1 MQRMEINRETAAP
14 IPQAAA
20 TVLMLRD
27 GDQGPETFLV
37 RRHEK
42 SNVHGGVYVFP
53 GGKVDDDDFS
63 YPAGHLDQDALA
75 LKAAL
80 NEAETDAR
88 TAAGIYV
95 AAIRETFEECGVLLA
110 RGDHGAVAAGGMV
123 FSQAVRDNGLTLRTT
138 DLFPW
143 SRWITPVHSITPGR
157 RFDTRFFVLRAPPD
171 QAARHDDHE
180 TTDSAWLT
188 PREALQRYWRGEI
201 ALVPP
206 QIMSLSHIA
215 SHASV
220 DSVLNEARSR
230 RALSDLPGGPRD
242 RWPAGDGLPE
252 RPAAPQPDP
261 GHAGPD
267 AADDPKWP
275 NGTARWLRRVLW
287 RGIPRWRVAH
297 SAVAPDG
304 LTRDRRRIGERTANR
319 KDLFHA
325 AGQGNAGAWILES
338 TRRMA

>member
-1 MQRMEINRETAAP
+1 MQINRETTAP

-27 GDQGPETFLV
+27 GERGPEAFLV

-42 SNVHGGVYVFP
+42 SSVHGGVYVFP

-63 YPAGHLDQDALA
+63 YPAGHLDQDPLA
-75 LKAAL
+75 LQAAL

-88 TAAGIYV
+88 TAVGIFV

-110 RGDHGAVAAGGMV
+110 SGDHGAPAARGTV
-123 FSQAVRDNGLTLRTT
+123 FSQVVRENRLTLRTA
-138 DLFPW
+138 DLHPW
-143 SRWITPVHSITPGR
+143 SRWITPTHSITPGR

-180 TTDSAWLT
+180 TTDSVWLT
-188 PREALQRYWRGEI
+188 PREALERYWRGDI

-215 SHASV
+215 GHPSV

-230 RALSDLPGGPRD
+230 RPYLICPEVREIDGLRVMAYPSDRLHPSPTRVMPGPTRLMVVKGRLEPPGGF
-242 RWPAGDGLPE
+242 
-252 RPAAPQPDP
+252 
-261 GHAGPD
+261 D
-267 AADDPKWP
+267 AFFA
-275 NGTARWLRRVLW
+275 
-287 RGIPRWRVAH
+287 
-297 SAVAPDG
+297 
-304 LTRDRRRIGERTANR
+304 
-319 KDLFHA
+319 
-325 AGQGNAGAWILES
+325 S
-338 TRRMA
+338 TT

>member
-1 MQRMEINRETAAP
+1 MQRMEVNRETPAP

-27 GDQGPETFLV
+27 SERGPEAFLV

-63 YPAGHLDQDALA
+63 CPAGLLDQEPSALQ
-75 LKAAL
+75 AAL

-88 TAAGIYV
+88 TAAGIFV

-110 RGDHGAVAAGGMV
+110 RGGHAAAAAGRTAFG
-123 FSQAVRDNGLTLRTT
+123 QAVRESQLTLRTA
-138 DLFPW
+138 DLLPW
-143 SRWITPVHSITPGR
+143 SRWITPTHSITPGR

-180 TTDSAWLT
+180 TIDSVWLT
-188 PREALQRYWRGEI
+188 PRHALEQYWRGDI

-215 SHASV
+215 GHASV

-230 RALSDLPGGPRD
+230 SPYLICPAVHEIDGLRVMAYPSDPLHPSPTRVMPGPTRLTVVKGRLEPPGGF
-242 RWPAGDGLPE
+242 
-252 RPAAPQPDP
+252 
-261 GHAGPD
+261 D
-267 AADDPKWP
+267 AFF
-275 NGTARWLRRVLW
+275 AR
-287 RGIPRWRVAH
+287 
-297 SAVAPDG
+297 
-304 LTRDRRRIGERTANR
+304 TT
-319 KDLFHA
+319 
-325 AGQGNAGAWILES
+325 
-338 TRRMA
+338 

>member
-1 MQRMEINRETAAP
+1 VHCCKVDEAARDIGVDKLHVDALTVYLRNRARFQSLTDSGRHRHLVIMQRMEINRETTAP

-27 GDQGPETFLV
+27 GDQGPEAFLV

-110 RGDHGAVAAGGMV
+110 RGNHSAVAAGGMV
-123 FSQAVRDNGLTLRTT
+123 FSQAVRENELTLCTA
-138 DLFPW
+138 DLLPW
-143 SRWITPVHSITPGR
+143 SRWITPTHSITPGR

-171 QAARHDDHE
+171 QAARHDDRE
-180 TTDSAWLT
+180 TIDSVWLT
-188 PREALQRYWRGEI
+188 PREALERYWRGEI

-220 DSVLNEARSR
+220 DSVLREARSR
-230 RALSDLPGGPRD
+230 PPYLICPAVHEIDGLRVMAYPSDPLHPSPGRVMPGPTRLTVRHGRLEPPGGF
-242 RWPAGDGLPE
+242 DGFF
-252 RPAAPQPDP
+252 
-261 GHAGPD
+261 G
-267 AADDPKWP
+267 
-275 NGTARWLRRVLW
+275 
-287 RGIPRWRVAH
+287 
-297 SAVAPDG
+297 
-304 LTRDRRRIGERTANR
+304 
-319 KDLFHA
+319 
-325 AGQGNAGAWILES
+325 
-338 TRRMA
+338 

>member
-1 MQRMEINRETAAP
+1 MQRMEINREIAAP

-27 GDQGPETFLV
+27 GDQGPEAFLV

-63 YPAGHLDQDALA
+63 YPTGHLDQDALA

-123 FSQAVRDNGLTLRTT
+123 FSQAVRENGLTLRTT

-143 SRWITPVHSITPGR
+143 SRWITPVRSITPGR
-157 RFDTRFFVLRAPPD
+157 RFDTRFFVLRTPPD

-180 TTDSAWLT
+180 TTDSVWLT
-188 PREALQRYWRGEI
+188 PREALERYWRGEI

-230 RALSDLPGGPRD
+230 GPYLICPAVHEIDGLRVMAYPSDPLHPSPTRVMPGPTRLTIQNGRMEPPGGF
-242 RWPAGDGLPE
+242 
-252 RPAAPQPDP
+252 
-261 GHAGPD
+261 D
-267 AADDPKWP
+267 AFF
-275 NGTARWLRRVLW
+275 G
-287 RGIPRWRVAH
+287 
-297 SAVAPDG
+297 
-304 LTRDRRRIGERTANR
+304 
-319 KDLFHA
+319 
-325 AGQGNAGAWILES
+325 
-338 TRRMA
+338 

>member
-1 MQRMEINRETAAP
+1 MEINRETAAP
-14 IPQAAA
+14 RPQAAA

-63 YPAGHLDQDALA
+63 YPAGHLDQDTLT
-75 LKAAL
+75 LRAAL

-110 RGDHGAVAAGGMV
+110 RGRRTALAAGAS
-123 FSQAVRDNGLTLRTT
+123 FSQAVRENGLTLCTT
-138 DLFPW
+138 EIVPW

-180 TTDSAWLT
+180 TTDSVWLT
-188 PREALQRYWRGEI
+188 PRQALERYWRGEI
-201 ALVPP
+201 VLVPP

-215 SHASV
+215 AHASV
-220 DSVLNEARSR
+220 DSVLAEGRSR
-230 RALSDLPGGPRD
+230 PPYLIRPAVHELEGGRVMAYPSDPLHPSPTRVMPGPTRLTVRNGRLEPPGGFD
-242 RWPAGDGLPE
+242 AFFAAAAMA
-252 RPAAPQPDP
+252 AAPR
-261 GHAGPD
+261 
-267 AADDPKWP
+267 
-275 NGTARWLRRVLW
+275 N
-287 RGIPRWRVAH
+287 
-297 SAVAPDG
+297 
-304 LTRDRRRIGERTANR
+304 
-319 KDLFHA
+319 
-325 AGQGNAGAWILES
+325 
-338 TRRMA
+338 

>member
-1 MQRMEINRETAAP
+1 MQRMDTSRETHAP
-14 IPQAAA
+14 TPQAAA

-27 GDQGPETFLV
+27 GDQGPEAFLV
-37 RRHEK
+37 RRHEN

-110 RGDHGAVAAGGMV
+110 LGRHSAVAARATV
-123 FSQAVRDNGLTLRTT
+123 FSQAVRENELTLCTA
-138 DLFPW
+138 DLLPW
-143 SRWITPVHSITPGR
+143 SRWITPTHSITPGR

-180 TTDSAWLT
+180 TIDSVWLT
-188 PREALQRYWRGEI
+188 PREALERYWRGEI

-220 DSVLNEARSR
+220 DSVLNEARR
-230 RALSDLPGGPRD
+230 RGPYLICPAVHEIDGLRVMAYPSDPLHPSPTRVMPGPTRLTIVNGRLEPPGGLAAFFASAALEPAPRD
-242 RWPAGDGLPE
+242 
-252 RPAAPQPDP
+252 
-261 GHAGPD
+261 
-267 AADDPKWP
+267 
-275 NGTARWLRRVLW
+275 
-287 RGIPRWRVAH
+287 
-297 SAVAPDG
+297 
-304 LTRDRRRIGERTANR
+304 
-319 KDLFHA
+319 
-325 AGQGNAGAWILES
+325 
-338 TRRMA
+338 